1 MFFFPLSDDNPTDQ
15 RPWVSYLLFV
25 ACVLVFGWQLSLGSG
40 QGEAILAFGMVPAR
54 LFGFESA
61 YALPYAVPGWMTI
74 ISSMFMHGGFMH
86 LAGNM
91 LYLWIFSDN
100 VEDSIG
106 RGKFIIFYLLCGL
119 AAALAQALVDVQS
132 LTPMIGASGAI
143 AGVLGGYLLLHP
155 RANVRC
161 IVGFFIFFKTI
172 NIPAFLV
179 LGLWIGLQFLNL
191 GQTGSGVAYLAH
203 IGGFIAGM
211 VLIPFFKKTDI
222 KLFQPRQSRVFEVTP
237 LRASATHIPSFAK
250 PHAKHRK
257 GPWDA

>member
-1 MFFFPLSDDNPTDQ
+1 
-15 RPWVSYLLFV
+15 
-25 ACVLVFGWQLSLGSG
+25 
-40 QGEAILAFGMVPAR
+40 
-54 LFGFESA
+54 
-61 YALPYAVPGWMTI
+61 
-74 ISSMFMHGGFMH
+74 MFMHGGFMH

-100 VEDSIG
+100 IEDSLG
-106 RGKFIIFYLLCGL
+106 RGKFIVFYALCGI

-143 AGVLGGYLLLHP
+143 AGILGGYLLLHP

-172 NIPAFLV
+172 NVPAFLV

-203 IGGFIAGM
+203 IGGFAAGM
-211 VLIPFFKKTDI
+211 LLIPFFKKPHI
-222 KLFQPRQSRVFEVTP
+222 PLFGAPQSQSFEISPTQRV
-237 LRASATHIPSFAK
+237 STHIPSITQR
-250 PHAKHRK
+250 RK